1 MPTLAQINAAANDG
15 DLRARLEL
23 AAAAAGIGPTDTA
36 SRQAVWDRIVAVVS
50 EPLETSASGQCI
62 ADVLAYAQTS
72 YNAALAEL
80 PPTPG
85 ANPAAVTDE
94 MLHEAVA
101 SLHQG

>member
-1 MPTLAQINAAANDG
+1 MPTLAQINAAATDP

-23 AAAAAGIGPTDTA
+23 AAAAAGIGPNDTA

-50 EPLETSASGQCI
+50 APLADSGSGQCL
-62 ADVLAYAQTS
+62 ADVLAYAQVG
-72 YNAALAEL
+72 YDDALAQL

-94 MLHEAVA
+94 MLREAVA
-101 SLHQG
+101 SLQQG